1 MCLDPC
7 RWKACCNALRVELSW
22 HDWKNAVH
30 SALIVDH
37 TWEVF
42 LLGLKASVQGKLS
55 FTLPFSLLIG
65 KRVSTAVMD
74 L

>member
-1 MCLDPC
+1 V
-7 RWKACCNALRVELSW
+7 WQALRG
-22 HDWKNAVH
+22 DNF
-30 SALIVDH
+30 

-55 FTLPFSLLIG
+55 FTLPFSLLMG